1 MPGDL
6 ARRVGMA
13 VSPGGP
19 LSEAMKGFEPRPG
32 QVRMALAWADAIEN
46 SRILV
51 AEAATGI
58 GKTLAYLIPSIL
70 SGRKTIV
77 STGTRTLQQQ
87 LLENEIPLVR
97 DATRYPFSCAVLKG
111 RANYLCLRRWKRFRA
126 EPMFEFAKE
135 TGYFPAMQ
143 AFADATRTGDVSE
156 ARGVPDDAR
165 VWGEV
170 NARSEMCDPTA
181 CGETDRCFLAEAR
194 RRAASADIVVVNH
207 HLFFADLSLRARLP
221 ARRGEADGGRR
232 AGDEGRFGEVL
243 PRADAVVFDE
253 AHGIEETASLF
264 FGVSVT
270 LGRARELA
278 RDLRRSASRMGSQG
292 SGLLS
297 MTEQFRLAAES
308 AFDAVGGEGENRFP
322 LSGIPRGARFGE
334 KSGFLLRAGDELSQ
348 SLSSEAAG
356 TGGLPSDPGQ
366 DRDSLLRRVRSFLED
381 LEAVL
386 DAEPSDAVAW
396 AERRGGAVALHRTP
410 IEVAPVLTGSLWSE
424 PIPFLLTSATLSI
437 SGDLAY
443 FRERVGLDRVEPR
456 ELIVDNEFD
465 FAERALFYVP
475 RGLPGPSDPEFP
487 SAASVETRELLDC
500 SGGGAL
506 VLCTSYRT
514 LTALEEALRGEVPYT
529 LYVQGDAPR
538 AQLLKEFREGEDTVL
553 IGTGTFWEGVDVP
566 GASLRCVI
574 IDKLPFASPSDPV
587 TSARIRALR
596 DRGMDPFFSYQL
608 PEAVLALRQGVGR
621 LLRRGDDYGV
631 VALLDDRVTTRG
643 YGGLFRA
650 NLPPMR
656 WTRDRADVEAFFRR
670 FRGASAR
677 GSSLKGGDR

>member
-1 MPGDL
+1 
-6 ARRVGMA
+6 MA
-13 VSPGGP
+13 ISPGGT
-19 LSEAMKGFEPRPG
+19 LAEAMRGFEPRPG
-32 QVRMALAWADAIEN
+32 QLRMAMAWADAIEN
-46 SRILV
+46 GRILV

-70 SGRKTIV
+70 SGRRTIV

-97 DATRYPFSCAVLKG
+97 EATRYPFSCVVLKG

-126 EPMFEFAKE
+126 EPTFEFAKE
-135 TGYFPAMQ
+135 TSYYPAMRE
-143 AFADATRTGDVSE
+143 FAEDTRTGDISE

-170 NARSEMCDPTA
+170 NARSEMCDPSV

-194 RRAASADIVVVNH
+194 RRAAAADIVVVNH
-207 HLFFADLSLRARLP
+207 HLFFADLSLRSRL
-221 ARRGEADGGRR
+221 ASRR
-232 AGDEGRFGEVL
+232 AEPEGNRRNGDEGRYGEVL
-243 PRADAVVFDE
+243 PHADAVVFDE

-278 RDLRRSASRMGSQG
+278 RDLRRCASRMGSAG
-292 SGLLS
+292 AGVLS
-297 MTEQFRLAAES
+297 MTEQFRFAAES
-308 AFDAVGGEGENRFP
+308 AFDAAGGEGENRFP
-322 LSGIPRGARFGE
+322 LSGIARTARFGE
-334 KSGFLLRAGDELSQ
+334 KTDFLLRAGEGLSQ
-348 SLSSEAAG
+348 SLSAAASESVRSPDASAQE
-356 TGGLPSDPGQ
+356 L
-366 DRDSLLRRVRSFLED
+366 DSLLRRVRSFLED
-381 LEAVL
+381 LETVL
-386 DAEPSDAVAW
+386 EAETESAVAW
-396 AERRGGAVALHRTP
+396 AERRGGTVALHRTP
-410 IEVAPVLTGSLWSE
+410 VEVSPVLSGSLWNE
-424 PIPFLLTSATLSI
+424 PIPFLLTSATLSV
-437 SGDLAY
+437 SGDLSY
-443 FRERVGLDRVEPR
+443 FLERTGLDRVEPR

-475 RGLPGPSDPEFP
+475 RGLPGPSDPDFP
-487 SAASVETRELLDC
+487 SAASVETRELLEC

-514 LTALEEALRGEVPYT
+514 LSALEEALRGEVPYT
-529 LYVQGDAPR
+529 LFVQGDAPR
-538 AQLLKEFREGEDTVL
+538 MQLLKEFREGGDAVL

-587 TSARIRALR
+587 TSARIRAIR
-596 DRGMDPFFSYQL
+596 DRGADPFASYQL

-631 VALLDDRVTTRG
+631 VALLDGRVATRG
-643 YGGLFRA
+643 YGELFRA
-650 NLPPMR
+650 NLPSMK
-656 WTRDRADVEAFFRR
+656 WTRDRADVAAFFRR
-670 FRGASAR
+670 FRDAPPVA
-677 GSSLKGGDR
+677 DN

>member
-13 VSPGGP
+13 ISPGGP
-19 LSEAMKGFEPRPG
+19 LAEAMKGFEPRPG
-32 QVRMALAWADAIEN
+32 QLRMAMAWADALEN

-58 GKTLAYLIPSIL
+58 GKTLAYLVPAIL
-70 SGRKTIV
+70 SGRRTIV

-87 LLENEIPLVR
+87 LLESEIPLVR

-111 RANYLCLRRWKRFRA
+111 RANYLCLRRWRRFRD

-135 TGYFPAMQ
+135 TAYFPAMR
-143 AFADATRTGDVSE
+143 AFAETTRTGDIAE
-156 ARGVPDDAR
+156 ARGVPEDAR

-170 NARSEMCDPTA
+170 NARSEMCDPA
-181 CGETDRCFLAEAR
+181 SCGQTDRCFLAEAR

-207 HLFFADLSLRARLP
+207 HLFFADLSLRARLAGP
-221 ARRGEADGGRR
+221 HGETDGRRG
-232 AGDEGRFGEVL
+232 GDEGRYGEIL
-243 PRADAVVFDE
+243 PRAEAVVFDE

-264 FGVSVT
+264 FGVSVS

-278 RDLRRSASRMGSQG
+278 RDLRRSAAVTGG
-292 SGLLS
+292 AGAGLLS
-297 MTEQFRLAAES
+297 MSEQFRLAAES
-308 AFDAVGGEGENRFP
+308 AFDAVGEGDGRLP
-322 LSGIPRGARFGE
+322 IAGIPGRARFVE
-334 KSGFLLRAGDELSQ
+334 KAGFLLRAGEELSL
-348 SLSSEAAG
+348 SLSTEAPGAG
-356 TGGLPSDPGQ
+356 RSASASDPGQ
-366 DRDSLLRRVRSFLED
+366 DRDALLRRVRSFMED
-381 LEAVL
+381 LGSVL
-386 DAEPSDAVAW
+386 SADPSDAVAW

-410 IEVAPVLTGSLWSE
+410 IEVSPVLSESLWGD

-437 SGDLAY
+437 SGDLGY

-475 RGLPGPSDPEFP
+475 RGLPGPSEPDFP
-487 SAASVETRELLDC
+487 AAASAETRELLDC

-514 LTALEEALRGEVPYT
+514 LSALEEALRGEVPYT

-538 AQLLKEFREGEDTVL
+538 AQLLKEFRDGEDTVL

-596 DRGMDPFFSYQL
+596 ERGIDPFTSYQL

-631 VALLDDRVTTRG
+631 VALLDDRVASRG
-643 YGGLFRA
+643 YGELFRA
-650 NLPPMR
+650 NLPPMK
-656 WTRDRADVEAFFRR
+656 WTRDRADVAAFFRR
-670 FRGASAR
+670 FRAKAPPEIR
-677 GSSLKGGDR
+677 REDER

>member
-1 MPGDL
+1 
-6 ARRVGMA
+6 MA
-13 VSPGGP
+13 ISPGGP
-19 LSEAMKGFEPRPG
+19 LAGAMKGFEPRPG
-32 QVRMALAWADAIEN
+32 QLRMALAWADALEN

-87 LLENEIPLVR
+87 LLGNEIPLVR
-97 DATRYPFSCAVLKG
+97 DALQYPFSCAVLKG
-111 RANYLCLRRWKRFRA
+111 RSNYLCLRRWKRFRA

-135 TGYFPAMQ
+135 TRYFPAMQ
-143 AFADATRTGDVSE
+143 AFAETTRTGDVAE
-156 ARGVPDDAR
+156 AVGVPEDAR

-170 NARSEMCDPTA
+170 NSRSEMCDPAA

-194 RRAASADIVVVNH
+194 RRAASADLVVVNH
-207 HLFFADLSLRARLP
+207 HLFFADLSLRARLSG
-221 ARRGEADGGRR
+221 RRGDPAGNRGN
-232 AGDEGRFGEVL
+232 GDEGRYGEVL

-264 FGVSVT
+264 FGVSVS

-278 RDLRRSASRMGSQG
+278 RDLRRSAARAGG
-292 SGLLS
+292 AWIGLLPMS
-297 MTEQFRLAAES
+297 EQFRLAAES
-308 AFDAVGGEGENRFP
+308 VFDAVGQGDSRFP
-322 LSGIPRGARFGE
+322 LAGLEAETRFGE
-334 KSGFLLRAGDELSQ
+334 KAAFLLQAGEELSQ
-348 SLSSEAAG
+348 TLSSG
-356 TGGLPSDPGQ
+356 VPGDGGSPADPGQ
-366 DRDSLLRRVRSFLED
+366 DRDALLRRVRSFLAD

-386 DAEPSDAVAW
+386 SAEPSAAVAW
-396 AERRGGAVALHRTP
+396 AERRGGSVALHRTP
-410 IEVAPVLTGSLWSE
+410 IEVSHVLADSLWE
-424 PIPFLLTSATLSI
+424 DPIPCLLTSATLSI
-437 SGDLAY
+437 SGDLEF
-443 FRERVGLDRVEPR
+443 FRERVGLARVDTR

-465 FAERALFYVP
+465 FADRALFYVP
-475 RGLPGPSDPEFP
+475 RGLPGPSDPAFP
-487 SAASVETRELLDC
+487 AAASAETRALLEC

-514 LTALEEALRGEVPYT
+514 LSALEEALRGGVPYT

-538 AQLLKEFREGEDTVL
+538 AQLLKDFREGEDTVL

-587 TSARIRALR
+587 TSARIRAIR
-596 DRGMDPFFSYQL
+596 ERGIDPFSSYQL
-608 PEAVLALRQGVGR
+608 PEAILALRQGVGR

-631 VALLDDRVTTRG
+631 VALLDDRVANRG
-643 YGGLFRA
+643 YGELFRA
-650 NLPPMR
+650 NLPPMK
-656 WTRDRADVEAFFRR
+656 WTRDRADVAAFFRR
-670 FRGASAR
+670 FRGDKTGEGR
-677 GSSLKGGDR
+677 REGEG